1 MLARLRPTL
10 DFMPSPVPE
19 KPGLLIRD
27 PFQFSDAALVIPP
40 VLVESLTYFDG
51 TRSSLDLRE
60 HLVRLTG
67 DLEVGELQQHLIDTL
82 SEAGFLEDES
92 FLRRKEA

>member
-1 MLARLRPTL
+1 MLARLRLNL
-10 DFMPSPVPE
+10 DFQPSPMAD

-27 PFQFSDAALVIPP
+27 PFQFSDATLVIPP

-60 HLVRLTG
+60 HLVRL
-67 DLEVGELQQHLIDTL
+67 
-82 SEAGFLEDES
+82 
-92 FLRRKEA
+92 